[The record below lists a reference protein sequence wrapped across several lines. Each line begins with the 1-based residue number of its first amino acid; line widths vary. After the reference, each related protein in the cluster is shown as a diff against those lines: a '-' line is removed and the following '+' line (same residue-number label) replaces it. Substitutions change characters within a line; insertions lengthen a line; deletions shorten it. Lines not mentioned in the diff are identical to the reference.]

1 MLARFFRIVCLV
13 LFTFSFL
20 FFSFAYDLEKNINSG
35 NVPLPPDA
43 QRVVNPDLP
52 LGGPQAYI
60 YTTSLDKNQLVSFF
74 KDRLAQKNWSDQG
87 LLSDKLKGAGIS
99 TPQLGLNQ
107 ENPLAN
113 QSRMLQGTFRFQKG
127 QVELMLMV
135 LPKKNRAGQ
144 TIFSLI
150 AAEGVNQ
157 NLKPQDQV
165 SVKKNSFQAKSVPI
179 YPGSNVVYSAKKSTV
194 LSSSDQPKEVIS
206 YYKTT
211 MPGRGWSLVEEE
223 PLQARKIQSSLSE
236 LSGKIGEGQDA
247 IGGEC
252 PSCEKVKE
260 LGESIPDELNEE
272 IEKGYSIVQGKLIF
286 NDSQNNRCMVSVTKT
301 DLKGAIQGSS
311 LGSTTI
317 NIIHFKALK
326 TR

>member
-1 MLARFFRIVCLV
+1 
-13 LFTFSFL
+13 
-20 FFSFAYDLEKNINSG
+20 
-35 NVPLPPDA
+35 
-43 QRVVNPDLP
+43 
-52 LGGPQAYI
+52 
-60 YTTSLDKNQLVSFF
+60 
-74 KDRLAQKNWSDQG
+74 
-87 LLSDKLKGAGIS
+87 
-99 TPQLGLNQ
+99 
-107 ENPLAN
+107 
-113 QSRMLQGTFRFQKG
+113 MLQGTFRFQKG

-165 SVKKNSFQAKSVPI
+165 SVKKNNFQAKSVPI

-194 LSSSDQPKEVIS
+194 LSSSDQPKEIIS

-223 PLQARKIQSSLSE
+223 PLRVRKIQSSLSE
-236 LSGKIGEGQDA
+236 LSQKVGKEEDV

-252 PSCEKVKE
+252 TSCEKVKE
-260 LGESIPDELNEE
+260 LGESIPDELKEK

-286 NDSQNNRCMVSVTKT
+286 NDSQNNRCMVSVSKT
-301 DLKGAIQGSS
+301 DLEGAIQGSS
-311 LGSTTI
+311 QGSTTI